1 MAAQPYFCKM
11 ESGDRAPESPFEV
24 LKIKEFRLYIIQRFF
39 FTMAMR
45 MIATVVWWQMYLI
58 TKDPLALAFIGLS
71 EAVPAILLSLYSG
84 HVVDKTDNRRLLLN
98 TVLLYI
104 LCAGALLTITIPEI
118 EHSVGK
124 HFIQYSIYIIIFF
137 TGVIRAFLG
146 PVTNSIM
153 AQMVPR
159 TFLPSAVS
167 WRSGTWLG
175 ASVLGHASAG
185 FLIAWAGYTNT
196 FSLIILYILI
206 SATAAFFI
214 SPKPPQHNK
223 KEQKT
228 WDSVKEGLKY
238 VMTTKELLGAMA
250 LDLFAVL
257 FGGAVAMIPFFAGE
271 ILKVGAIGFGWLNAA
286 TDIGSAIVIV
296 YLTMVPLK
304 KNQGLTL
311 LYAVAGFGICIIT
324 FALSTTYW
332 LSFAALLFSGVLD
345 GISVVIRGTILQLKT
360 PDEMRGR
367 VSAINSM
374 FINSANEIGSFESG
388 LAARIMGIKPSV
400 IFGGAMSVLVVI
412 GAWIKAPSLRKF
424 NY

>member
-1 MAAQPYFCKM
+1 M
-11 ESGDRAPESPFEV
+11 ESGDKGPESPFEV
-24 LKIKEFRLYIIQRFF
+24 LKLKEFRLYIIQRFF

-58 TKDPLALAFIGLS
+58 TKNPLALAFIGLS

-84 HVVDKTDNRRLLLN
+84 HLVDKTDNRRLMLI
-98 TVLLYI
+98 TILLYVV
-104 LCAGALLTITIPEI
+104 CAGALLTITIPSI
-118 EHSVGK
+118 EQSVGK
-124 HFIQYSIYIIIFF
+124 HFIQYSIYAIIFS

-146 PVTNSIM
+146 PVTNAIM
-153 AQMVPR
+153 AQMVPKSH
-159 TFLPSAVS
+159 LPSAVT

-185 FLIAWAGYTNT
+185 FLIAYAGYTRT
-196 FSLIILYILI
+196 FSLIIIYILI
-206 SATAAFFI
+206 SAVAAFLI

-238 VMTTKELLGAMA
+238 VLGTKELLGAMA

-271 ILKVGAIGFGWLNAA
+271 ILKVGAVGFGWLNAA
-286 TDIGSAIVIV
+286 TDIGSALVIV
-296 YLTMVPLK
+296 YLTLFPLK
-304 KNQGLTL
+304 KNQGKTL
-311 LYAVAGFGICIIT
+311 LFAVAGFGICIIT
-324 FALSTTYW
+324 FGLSTIYW
-332 LSFAALLFSGVLD
+332 LSFLALLLSGVLD

-388 LAARIMGIKPSV
+388 LAAKLMGVVPSV
-400 IFGGAMSVLVVI
+400 LFGGAMSVLVVV

>member
-1 MAAQPYFCKM
+1 M
-11 ESGDRAPESPFEV
+11 EAGDLSPESPFAV
-24 LKIKEFRLYIIQRFF
+24 LKLKEFRLYIIQRFF

-71 EAVPAILLSLYSG
+71 EAVPAVLLSLYSG
-84 HVVDKTDNRRLLLN
+84 HVVDRSDNRNLLVK
-98 TVLLYI
+98 TVLLYV
-104 LCAGALLTITIPEI
+104 LCAGALLAITIP
-118 EHSVGK
+118 SVEASLSR
-124 HFIQYSIYIIIFF
+124 HFIQYSIYVIIFC

-153 AQMVPR
+153 AQMVPKS
-159 TFLPSAVS
+159 FLPSAVS

-175 ASVLGHASAG
+175 ASVLGHGSAG
-185 FLIAWAGYTNT
+185 FLIAYAGYTKT
-196 FSLIILYILI
+196 FGLIILYILI
-206 SATAAFFI
+206 SAAAAFLI
-214 SPKPPQHNK
+214 TSKPPQHKNR
-223 KEQKT
+223 EQKT

-238 VMTTKELLGAMA
+238 VMSTKELLGAMA

-271 ILKVGAIGFGWLNAA
+271 ILKVGAVGFGWLNAA
-286 TDIGSAIVIV
+286 TDIGSAIVII
-296 YLTMVPLK
+296 YLTLRPLK

-324 FALSTTYW
+324 FALSTSYL
-332 LSFAALLFSGVLD
+332 LSFAALLVSGVLD

-388 LAARIMGIKPSV
+388 LAARIMGVKPSV
-400 IFGGAMSVLVVI
+400 VFGGAMSVLVVI

>member
-1 MAAQPYFCKM
+1 M
-11 ESGDRAPESPFEV
+11 ESGDRGPENSFEV

-58 TKDPLALAFIGLS
+58 TKNPLALAFIGLS

-84 HVVDKTDNRRLLLN
+84 HVVDKTDNRKLMLI
-98 TVLLYI
+98 TILLYVV
-104 LCAGALLTITIPEI
+104 CAVALLTITIPSVEQ
-118 EHSVGK
+118 SVGK
-124 HFIQYSIYIIIFF
+124 HFIQYSIYVIIFS

-146 PVTNSIM
+146 PVTNAIM
-153 AQMVPR
+153 AQMVPKSH
-159 TFLPSAVS
+159 LPSAVT

-175 ASVLGHASAG
+175 ASVIGHASAG
-185 FLIAWAGYTNT
+185 FLIAYAGYTNT
-196 FSLIILYILI
+196 FALIIFYILI

-214 SPKPPQHNK
+214 SAKPPQHNK
-223 KEQKT
+223 KGQKT
-228 WDSVKEGLKY
+228 WESVKEGLKY
-238 VMTTKELLGAMA
+238 VMGTKELLGAMA

-286 TDIGSAIVIV
+286 TDIGSALVIV
-296 YLTMVPLK
+296 YLTIFPLK
-304 KNQGLTL
+304 KNQGKL
-311 LYAVAGFGICIIT
+311 LLFAVAGFGICIIT
-324 FALSTTYW
+324 FGLSTIYW
-332 LSFAALLFSGVLD
+332 LSFVALLLSGVLD

-388 LAARIMGIKPSV
+388 VAAKLMGVVPSV
-400 IFGGAMSVLVVI
+400 LFGGAMSVLVVV

-424 NY
+424 QY

>member
-1 MAAQPYFCKM
+1 M
-11 ESGDRAPESPFEV
+11 ESGGRGPESPFEV
-24 LKIKEFRLYIIQRFF
+24 LKLKEFRLYIIQRFF

-84 HVVDKTDNRRLLLN
+84 HVVDRTDNRRLML
-98 TVLLYI
+98 TTILLYVV
-104 LCAGALLTITIPEI
+104 CAGALLTITIPSI
-118 EHSVGK
+118 EQSVGK
-124 HFIQYSIYIIIFF
+124 HFIQYSIYAVIFA

-146 PVTNSIM
+146 PVTNAIM
-153 AQMVPR
+153 AQMVPKSH
-159 TFLPSAVS
+159 LPSAVT
-167 WRSGTWLG
+167 WRTGTWLG

-185 FLIAWAGYTNT
+185 FLIAFAGYTRT
-196 FSLIILYILI
+196 FSLIIIFILI
-206 SATAAFFI
+206 SAIAAFLI

-238 VMTTKELLGAMA
+238 VLGTKELLGAMA

-257 FGGAVAMIPFFAGE
+257 FGGTVAMIPFFAGE

-286 TDIGSAIVIV
+286 TDIGSALVIV
-296 YLTMVPLK
+296 YLTLFPLK
-304 KNQGLTL
+304 KNQGKIL
-311 LYAVAGFGICIIT
+311 LFAVAGFGICIIT
-324 FALSTTYW
+324 FGLSTIYW
-332 LSFAALLFSGVLD
+332 LSFLALLLSGVLD

-388 LAARIMGIKPSV
+388 LAARLMGVVPSV
-400 IFGGAMSVLVVI
+400 LFGGAMSVLVVI

>member
-1 MAAQPYFCKM
+1 M
-11 ESGDRAPESPFEV
+11 ESGDRGPESSFEV

-58 TKDPLALAFIGLS
+58 TKNPLALAFIGLS

-84 HVVDKTDNRRLLLN
+84 HVVDKTDNRKLMLI
-98 TVLLYI
+98 TILLYVV
-104 LCAGALLTITIPEI
+104 CAGALLTITVPSVEQ
-118 EHSVGK
+118 SVGK
-124 HFIQYSIYIIIFF
+124 HFIQYSIYVIIFS

-146 PVTNSIM
+146 PVTNAIM
-153 AQMVPR
+153 AQMVPKSH
-159 TFLPSAVS
+159 LPSAVT

-175 ASVLGHASAG
+175 ASVIGHASAG
-185 FLIAWAGYTNT
+185 FLIAYAGYTNT
-196 FSLIILYILI
+196 FALIIFYILI

-214 SPKPPQHNK
+214 SAKPPQHNK
-223 KEQKT
+223 KGQKT
-228 WDSVKEGLKY
+228 WESVKEGLKY
-238 VMTTKELLGAMA
+238 VMGTKELLGAMA

-286 TDIGSAIVIV
+286 TDIGSALVIV
-296 YLTMVPLK
+296 YLTIFPLK
-304 KNQGLTL
+304 KNQGKL
-311 LYAVAGFGICIIT
+311 LLFAVAGFGICIIT
-324 FALSTTYW
+324 FGLSTIYW
-332 LSFAALLFSGVLD
+332 LSFVALLLSGVLD

-388 LAARIMGIKPSV
+388 VAAKLMGVVPSV
-400 IFGGAMSVLVVI
+400 LFGGAMSVLVVI
-412 GAWIKAPSLRKF
+412 GAWTKAPSLRKF
-424 NY
+424 QY

>member
-1 MAAQPYFCKM
+1 M
-11 ESGDRAPESPFEV
+11 EAGDLSPESPFAV
-24 LKIKEFRLYIIQRFF
+24 LKLKEFRLYIIQRFF

-71 EAVPAILLSLYSG
+71 EAVPAVLLSLYSG
-84 HVVDKTDNRRLLLN
+84 HVVDRSDNRNLLVK
-98 TVLLYI
+98 TVLLYV
-104 LCAGALLTITIPEI
+104 LCAGALLTITIPSI
-118 EHSVGK
+118 ENSLSK
-124 HFIQYSIYIIIFF
+124 HFIQYSIYIIIFC

-153 AQMVPR
+153 AQMVPKSY
-159 TFLPSAVS
+159 LPSAVS

-175 ASVLGHASAG
+175 ASVLGHGSAG
-185 FLIAWAGYTNT
+185 FLIAYAGYTKT
-196 FSLIILYILI
+196 FSLIIIYILI
-206 SATAAFFI
+206 SAAAAFLI
-214 SPKPPQHNK
+214 TAKPPQHKNR
-223 KEQKT
+223 EQKT

-238 VMTTKELLGAMA
+238 VMGTKELLGAMA

-271 ILKVGAIGFGWLNAA
+271 ILKVGAVGFGWLNAA
-286 TDIGSAIVIV
+286 TDIGSAMVII
-296 YLTMVPLK
+296 YLTLRPLK

-324 FALSTTYW
+324 FALSNSYL
-332 LSFAALLFSGVLD
+332 LSFAALLASGVLD

-388 LAARIMGIKPSV
+388 LAARIMGVKPSV
-400 IFGGAMSVLVVI
+400 VFGGAMSVLVVI

>member
-1 MAAQPYFCKM
+1 M
-11 ESGDRAPESPFEV
+11 ESGDRVPESSFEV

-58 TKDPLALAFIGLS
+58 TKNPLALAFIGLS

-84 HVVDKTDNRRLLLN
+84 HVVDKTDNRKLMLI
-98 TVLLYI
+98 TILLYVV
-104 LCAGALLTITIPEI
+104 CAGALLTITLPSI
-118 EHSVGK
+118 EQSVGK
-124 HFIQYSIYIIIFF
+124 HFIQYSIYAIIFS

-146 PVTNSIM
+146 PVTNAIM
-153 AQMVPR
+153 AQMVPKSH
-159 TFLPSAVS
+159 LPSAVT

-185 FLIAWAGYTNT
+185 FLIAYAGYTNT
-196 FSLIILYILI
+196 FALIIFYILI

-214 SPKPPQHNK
+214 SAKPPQHNK
-223 KEQKT
+223 KGQKT
-228 WDSVKEGLKY
+228 WESVKEGLKY
-238 VMTTKELLGAMA
+238 VMGTKELLGAMA

-286 TDIGSAIVIV
+286 ADIGSALVIV
-296 YLTMVPLK
+296 YLTLFPLK
-304 KNQGLTL
+304 KSQGKL
-311 LYAVAGFGICIIT
+311 LLFAVAGFGICIIT
-324 FALSTTYW
+324 FGLSTIYW
-332 LSFAALLFSGVLD
+332 LSFVALLFSGILD

-388 LAARIMGIKPSV
+388 LAAKLMGVVPSV
-400 IFGGAMSVLVVI
+400 LFGGAMSVLVVI

-424 NY
+424 QY